1 MDGVFDCV
9 VGYGGPFVIVVI
21 FSYLLPMAFVYIPAK
36 YVKYIPLVGLVLA
49 IVGSYAC
56 MFEFMLFGF
65 TLVFSGLI
73 TMYKKSVM
81 KEG

>member
-21 FSYLLPMAFVYIPAK
+21 FSYLLPKAFVYLPTK
-36 YVKYIPLVGLVLA
+36 YVKFLPLGGLALA
-49 IVGSYAC
+49 IVGSC
-56 MFEFMLFGF
+56 VCIFELMLLGF

-73 TMYKKSVM
+73 TMYKNSVT
-81 KEG
+81 KEE